1 MISQLMQKKH
11 LTKSCT
17 LSDLKKKTTLSKPG
31 MEVSFLSV
39 IKVMCKKP
47 TAVIILR
54 GKRFKSFPLRSE
66 TRPGCPL
73 FPLWFTFTGSSS
85 SYERRRNIKMYPGC
99 FHFHLKIF
107 YYKNCFV
114 HSCSMQDLSSSTR
127 DWTHA
132 PCSIS
137 VILTAEPPGKSQSR
151 LEREKNYHVLRWLD
165 LTWRRP

>member
-73 FPLWFTFTGSSS
+73 FPL
-85 SYERRRNIKMYPGC
+85 
-99 FHFHLKIF
+99 
-107 YYKNCFV
+107 
-114 HSCSMQDLSSSTR
+114 
-127 DWTHA
+127 
-132 PCSIS
+132 
-137 VILTAEPPGKSQSR
+137 
-151 LEREKNYHVLRWLD
+151 
-165 LTWRRP
+165 